1 MDWQLVKAEFNTLV
15 SELEDDVE
23 IDFDSIIAPSTTE
36 TDAYA
41 EVLEKA
47 RGYASR
53 LNIDLESAS
62 QGHGF
67 VNGKHFDMND
77 VRVFYVRHMLLV
89 NISCRISFVTCSW
102 KPANSCSTYKK
113 RYVLYHSRVLV
124 WLTYSLI
131 GLPRPDLG

>member
-53 LNIDLESAS
+53 LNINLESAS

-77 VRVFYVRHMLLV
+77 VRVFDVRHMLLV
-89 NISCRISFVTCSW
+89 NILCRISFVTCS
-102 KPANSCSTYKK
+102 
-113 RYVLYHSRVLV
+113 
-124 WLTYSLI
+124 
-131 GLPRPDLG
+131 